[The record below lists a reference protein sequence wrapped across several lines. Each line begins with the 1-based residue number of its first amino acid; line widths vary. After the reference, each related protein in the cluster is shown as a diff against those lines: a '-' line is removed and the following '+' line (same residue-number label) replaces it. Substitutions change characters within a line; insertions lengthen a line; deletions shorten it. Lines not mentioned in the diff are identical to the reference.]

1 MPSLAMGVPQ
11 VSPDHRAFCTRA
23 TYVRYLRAR
32 KWNLQKATKMLEATL
47 VW

>member
-1 MPSLAMGVPQ
+1 MGVPQ
-11 VSPDHRAFCTRA
+11 VSPDHMAFCTRA